1 MEATYLIA
9 SLFGVIVGT
18 TLCWFESRWMKER
31 KSDFRPRP
39 IRFILIALILG
50 MAIPLLIREYGM
62 DVKTLGYSSV
72 TIILCIII
80 LVDIDT
86 AKIPNKLVAAG
97 VIVWALTVWFITVPG
112 NNFNIGSAFAPLFGE
127 GFFSV
132 MVDSLLAASVIGGL
146 LLVFSVVY
154 EQATGRPS
162 LGAGDIKLIAMVSLF
177 LGLTGGVFNL
187 ILSCV
192 FGLVLGFIWNLI
204 GKQHVSPEGMKSSLV
219 KAKTFPFGPAI
230 ALATITTFICGP
242 LLFM

>member
-1 MEATYLIA
+1 METTYLIA

-18 TLCWFESRWMKER
+18 IICWVEGRWMKER
-31 KSDFRPRP
+31 RSDFRPRP
-39 IRFILIALILG
+39 IRFVLVALILG
-50 MAIPLLIREYGM
+50 VAIPFLIHDYGT
-62 DVKTLGYSSV
+62 DVKTLGYSSA
-72 TIILCIII
+72 TIILCIIM

-97 VIVWALTVWFITVPG
+97 FVVWALTVWFITVPG
-112 NNFNIGSAFAPLFGE
+112 NNFNIGTAFAPLFGQ

-132 MVDSLLAASVIGGL
+132 MVDSLLAASIIGGL

-187 ILSCV
+187 LLSCI
-192 FGLVLGFIWNLI
+192 FGLVLGFVWNLT
-204 GKQHVSPEGMKSSLV
+204 GKKHVHPEEMKSSLV

-242 LLFM
+242 ILFM